1 LLRYAYRHAFGRQK
15 VKDMSHCY
23 HRLILPVSIDR
34 FHDTVLRDKYVDAIN
49 TMLSLRGYD
58 LAVRR
63 I

>member
-1 LLRYAYRHAFGRQK
+1 
-15 VKDMSHCY
+15 MSHCY